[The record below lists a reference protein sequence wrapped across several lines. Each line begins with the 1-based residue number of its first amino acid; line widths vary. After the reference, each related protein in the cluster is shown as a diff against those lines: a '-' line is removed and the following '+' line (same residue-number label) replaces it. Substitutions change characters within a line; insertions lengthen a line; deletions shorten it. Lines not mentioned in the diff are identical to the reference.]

1 MTASTQNAPAKTRAD
16 NALLSATRAELRRL
30 VRWPATWV
38 LGGVWLTLQMLFAFA
53 FPYIAYATGDPDAF
67 QGGPMDQILDSML
80 PQSLPETLIAG
91 TPMFGGAIVLIFAAL
106 AVGSAYSWGTWK
118 TVLTQGPGR
127 AAATG
132 GLAAAV
138 GVCVAG
144 LVAVSTAVTYGL
156 SLLVAAVESQE
167 VVAPVWGDFAASV
180 AGSGLI
186 LGMWAAAGLFLG
198 AVTRGP
204 ALSVGLGLLWTFAV
218 ENLLRGA
225 AALIDG
231 LSYATDLLPGSGAG
245 SLAGALGAA
254 SDGADGTP
262 GVLDVL
268 TGPQAAVL
276 LGVYIA
282 VFLALTFALIRRR
295 DVA

>member
-1 MTASTQNAPAKTRAD
+1 M
-16 NALLSATRAELRRL
+16 NALAHSARAELRRL
-30 VRWPATWV
+30 LRWPATWV
-38 LGGVWLTLQMLFAFA
+38 LGGVWLTLQLLFAFA

-67 QGGPMDQILDSML
+67 QGGPMDQLLASML

-91 TPMFGGAIVLIFAAL
+91 TPMFGGAIVMIFAAL
-106 AVGSAYSWGTWK
+106 TVGSAYNWGTWK

-127 AAATG
+127 GAATG
-132 GLAAAV
+132 GLVAAV

-144 LVAVSTAVTYGL
+144 LVAVSTAFTYGL
-156 SLLVAAVESQE
+156 SLLVAAVESQDI
-167 VVAPVWGDFAASV
+167 VAPAWGDFFASV
-180 AGSGLI
+180 GGSALI

-198 AVTRGP
+198 ALTRGP

-231 LSYATDLLPGSGAG
+231 FDVVTDYLPGSGAG
-245 SLAGALGAA
+245 SLAGSLTAA
-254 SDGADGTP
+254 GGGDGTP

-268 TGPQAAVL
+268 TGTQASVL
-276 LGVYIA
+276 LGVYVA
-282 VFLALTFALIRRR
+282 VFLALTFTLVKRR